1 LPNSEEMATMFSGN
15 RFQIALL
22 LAGPFIEP
30 VAGLHFSGR
39 QRFPGVVRGGSE
51 SADRHPKRIWK

>member
-22 LAGPFIEP
+22 LAGPFIERLP
-30 VAGLHFSGR
+30 FSGR

-51 SADRHPKRIWK
+51 SANRHPKRIWK

>member
-1 LPNSEEMATMFSGN
+1 MATMFSGN

-51 SADRHPKRIWK
+51 SANRHPKRIWK